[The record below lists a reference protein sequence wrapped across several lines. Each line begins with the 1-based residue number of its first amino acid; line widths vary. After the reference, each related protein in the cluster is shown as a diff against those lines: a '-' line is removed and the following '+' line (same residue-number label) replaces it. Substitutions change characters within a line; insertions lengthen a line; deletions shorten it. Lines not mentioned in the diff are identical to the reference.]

1 MYSASV
7 TVSNGLI
14 PKWLRSPQYGFLF
27 LFNVMR
33 DFSFP
38 GSSEKCFGSSTW
50 PICLSW
56 LHCTTCLDQSLSTSR
71 RSCYYIEE
79 VWNPHSTLC
88 IYLRSTYMKDIG
100 IFLPWGKKKQ
110 IERWRGKREIEFVF
124 KHRTVWGPVGVSRQC
139 RKTGSFLEPGKS

>member
-27 LFNVMR
+27 LFNVMS
-33 DFSFP
+33 DFFSP

-56 LHCTTCLDQSLSTSR
+56 LHYTTCLDQSLSTSR
-71 RSCYYIEE
+71 RSYYYIEE
-79 VWNPHSTLC
+79 VWNPLSTLC
-88 IYLRSTYMKDIG
+88 IYLRFAYMKDIG
-100 IFLPWGKKKQ
+100 IFFPWGGKNQ

-124 KHRTVWGPVGVSRQC
+124 KCRTVWGHVGVSRQC